1 MTDPSAYDPDRAAD
15 LSDDAIAVALGERP
29 RRTFVAVISSEAEM
43 LRWARESGPEGAVVA
58 AQYQMGLRDRCGTP
72 WLIDPEHGMAFSEL
86 LHPKVPP
93 IRAGRQYLAGTLALL
108 DTLPGEL
115 AAEWPDLV
123 YGDDGLAGGIVTRV
137 SSGVAGIEWTI
148 VTFYVVRTDQWRA
161 ELMRKLIEAYDARW
175 SLADAELV
183 AAYRER
189 CRTLERRVRATFLP
203 LGPRARTV
211 EGKAVDVTAGGALL
225 VTVED
230 DRKVPLQIADIG
242 KMEYLDEYG
251 QVEKSESKSS
261 LLEGWPFGSDILPP
275 SGPGWTP

>member
-29 RRTFVAVISSEAEM
+29 RRTFVAVISCEAEA

-58 AQYQMGLRDRCGTP
+58 AQYQMGLRDRGGIP
-72 WLIDPEHGMAFSEL
+72 WPVDGEHGLAFSVL

-108 DTLPGEL
+108 DAIPGDL
-115 AAEWPDLV
+115 AAEWPDMI

-161 ELMRKLIEAYDARW
+161 ELMRKLVDAFDARW

-211 EGKAVDVTAGGALL
+211 EGKAIDVTAGGGLL
-225 VTVED
+225 VLLD
-230 DRKVPLQIADIG
+230 DERKVPLQIADIG
-242 KMEYLDEYG
+242 KLDYIDEHG
-251 QVEKSESKSS
+251 QVEKSESRSS
-261 LLEGWPFGSDILPP
+261 VLDGWPFGSDILPP

>member
-1 MTDPSAYDPDRAAD
+1 MTASEYDPDRAAD

-58 AQYQMGLRDRCGTP
+58 AQYQMGLRDRCGIP
-72 WLIDPEHGMAFSEL
+72 WPIDPERGLAFSEL

-108 DTLPGEL
+108 DTIPGEL
-115 AAEWPDLV
+115 AAEWPDTV
-123 YGDDGLAGGIVTRV
+123 HDDGGLAGGIVTRV
-137 SSGVAGIEWTI
+137 SSGVAGIDWSI

-161 ELMRKLIEAYDARW
+161 ELMRKLIDAFDARW
-175 SLADAELV
+175 SLADADLV

-225 VTVED
+225 VAVED

-242 KMEYLDEYG
+242 KLEYLDEYG
-251 QVEKSESKSS
+251 QVEKSQSRSS
-261 LLEGWPFGSDILPP
+261 VLEGWPFGSDILPP